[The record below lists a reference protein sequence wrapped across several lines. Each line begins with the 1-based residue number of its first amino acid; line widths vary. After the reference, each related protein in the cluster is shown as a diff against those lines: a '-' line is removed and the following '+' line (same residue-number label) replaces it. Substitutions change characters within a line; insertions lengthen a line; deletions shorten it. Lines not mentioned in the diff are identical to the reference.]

1 LCVPFCNLSAALCFL
16 VSIMIGF
23 IIYGKNTTFDET
35 DDTMESA
42 IWAKTWTADF
52 FCTFAAMNWTIII
65 IETIVLTLAFT
76 AMILIPLMKN
86 PVWWIADYPEDIQEE
101 YFKTHER
108 IPSKFF
114 TPTVLLKK
122 GMALLIALALLLLV
136 VKLAGAYDFWSALGV
151 GYGIWLFI
159 DWYDC
164 FFLDWVLFANL
175 KKVRLPGTEHMDE
188 AYHQKKYHFIQSCW
202 GMLIGLI
209 PCLIGAGLFSW
220 LLC

>member
-1 LCVPFCNLSAALCFL
+1 MGISGFREWPLLCSRFLSYCTRMNFEL
-16 VSIMIGF
+16 VFGCGARGLSCI
-23 IIYGKNTTFDET
+23 
-35 DDTMESA
+35 
-42 IWAKTWTADF
+42 F
-52 FCTFAAMNWTIII
+52 FCTFAARNWTIII
-65 IETIVLTLAFT
+65 IETIILTLAFT
-76 AMILIPLMKN
+76 AMILIPLVKN

-101 YFKTHER
+101 YIKTHER

-122 GMALLIALALLLLV
+122 GMALLIALALLLVV
-136 VKLAGAYDFWSALGV
+136 VKLAGAYDFWSALAV

-164 FFLDWVLFANL
+164 FFLDWVLFANM

-188 AYHQKKYHFIQSCW
+188 AYHQKKYHFVQSCW

-209 PCLIGAGLFSW
+209 PCLIGAGLYSW

>member
-1 LCVPFCNLSAALCFL
+1 
-16 VSIMIGF
+16 
-23 IIYGKNTTFDET
+23 
-35 DDTMESA
+35 
-42 IWAKTWTADF
+42 
-52 FCTFAAMNWTIII
+52 MNWTVII
-65 IETIVLTLAFT
+65 IETLVLTAAFT
-76 AMILIPLMKN
+76 AMILIPLVKN

-164 FFLDWVLFANL
+164 FFLDWVLFANM
-175 KKVRLPGTEHMDE
+175 KSVRLPGTEHMDE

-209 PCLIGAGLFSW
+209 PCLIGAGIYACILLVDIYKIYAFISIVSAPVISFSSKAVFS
-220 LLC
+220 LSEINGLEYKTISKYGNIH